1 MAVVDALRKDVVSS
15 GPRRRPLLHLL
26 WAVPVGLLLG
36 IVVGAAG
43 FFAWCGTEQC
53 AETDARQYVVDSVVA
68 FAAAGIGGALGG
80 LIVVTATPGAR
91 VRTRLA
97 AGTGVFAVVMLL
109 AVWYFRRFTA

>member
-1 MAVVDALRKDVVSS
+1 MSD

-26 WAVPVGLLLG
+26 WAGPVGLLLG

-53 AETDARQYVVDSVVA
+53 AETDPPQYVLDSVVA
-68 FAAAGIGGALGG
+68 FGVAGVGAALGG
-80 LIVVTATPGAR
+80 LVVVTATRGAG

-97 AGTGVFAVVMLL
+97 AGTGVFVVVMLL